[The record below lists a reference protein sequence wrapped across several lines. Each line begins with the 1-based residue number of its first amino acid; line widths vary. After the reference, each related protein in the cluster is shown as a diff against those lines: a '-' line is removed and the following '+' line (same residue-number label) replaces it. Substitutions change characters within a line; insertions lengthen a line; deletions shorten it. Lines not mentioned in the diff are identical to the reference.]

1 MAEKKTQ
8 KGGFRKKLLTLAT
21 FLSTFIPSASLA
33 EETPKQD
40 NVKAKE
46 SITSVIPTR
55 KIDYQVDTVS
65 SVDNYGLYSKSKNSI
80 TLRYQKIAGAK
91 YNLPEDFIAMCAIHE
106 QKHRDNRVMG
116 ICKYPVN
123 PEQAYKLDMHNEISA
138 NIAELIYIR
147 DKYIKTGDIKILDIS
162 SRFDFYKEAVEQGR
176 INPQS
181 QYRED
186 FDAEM
191 SLIINGVIKLWDK
204 DIADIYSSQNAG
216 NAFNNSDHAG
226 VYSDFHDENYK
237 KCLSLI
243 YTISGVDFSQYIKE
257 DVIVPVSGKKR
268 LDYMLLQSYLYMKS
282 LTNQE
287 AADFFC
293 LPKYD
298 NRLTLDE
305 YRNLL
310 RHAVVIKH
318 MSIAHNTPQEYLS
331 ATAQSYLKQE
341 KTREEISE
349 EYKKSFEIVNK
360 HFKHTIDAMID
371 RIATDSHNGTIKIPR
386 KTKEKGMYYEQALA
400 KLYTVS
406 IEKDGELLDVNLS
419 EILNPDGKMPLSNVY
434 ELSLGT
440 FVKETNNKK
449 VSTIN
454 LPEPK
459 YGKWKDEDGERV
471 SEVQYVEVIDTS
483 RESIVRPK
491 KSYISEAK
499 DNIAEFMK
507 NPTENLLAMKKRNGY
522 E

>member
-8 KGGFRKKLLTLAT
+8 KGGFRKKLLTFAT
-21 FLSTFIPSASLA
+21 FLSTIIPSAA
-33 EETPKQD
+33 AAKDAPQQD
-40 NVKAKE
+40 NDNADKIV
-46 SITSVIPTR
+46 TVVPTR

-116 ICKYPVN
+116 ICEYPVN

-147 DKYIKTGDIKILDIS
+147 DKYIKTGDMRVLDVS
-162 SRFDFYKEAVEQGR
+162 SRFDFYKEAVENGR

-181 QYRED
+181 KYRED

-216 NAFNNSDHAG
+216 NAFNHSDHAG

-282 LTNQE
+282 LPNQE

-406 IEKDGELLDVNLS
+406 IEKDGELLDMNLS

-449 VSTIN
+449 VSMIN

-459 YGKWKDEDGERV
+459 YSEWKDVDGERV

-483 RESIVRPK
+483 RGSIVQPETTYMDKVNDNVREYLNSPQFIMALK
-491 KSYISEAK
+491 KGKEH
-499 DNIAEFMK
+499 
-507 NPTENLLAMKKRNGY
+507 
-522 E
+522 